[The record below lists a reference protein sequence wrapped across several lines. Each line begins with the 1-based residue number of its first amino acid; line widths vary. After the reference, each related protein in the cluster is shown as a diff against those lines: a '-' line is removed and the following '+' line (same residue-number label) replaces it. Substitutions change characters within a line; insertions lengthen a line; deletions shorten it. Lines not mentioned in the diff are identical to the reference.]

1 MRKAKQISHGVY
13 IMNVNEIKQ
22 FLSFQAKALDCL
34 EFLIKYDREQAT
46 KNNQPAERTIV
57 LKAFIDTQRRSLDV
71 ANLLLAK
78 HEQAIIKDEKAKAE
92 NEQRAKVQA
101 IKSKTL
107 PTITQQPKQKAE
119 NEEVGLFDALQ
130 GDDNK

>member
-1 MRKAKQISHGVY
+1 
-13 IMNVNEIKQ
+13 MNVNEIKQ

-71 ANLLLAK
+71 ANLLFTK

-92 NEQRAKVQA
+92 AEKEQRAKVQA

-107 PTITQQPKQKAE
+107 ATITQQPKQNAE

-130 GDDNK
+130 GDDNQ

>member
-78 HEQAIIKDEKAKAE
+78 HEEAIIKDEKAKAE

-101 IKSKTL
+101 IKSKPL

-119 NEEVGLFDALQ
+119 NEEVGLFDALH

>member
-1 MRKAKQISHGVY
+1 
-13 IMNVNEIKQ
+13 MNVNEIKQ

-78 HEQAIIKDEKAKAE
+78 HEQAIIKDEKANAE